1 MLAFASSLVPRVC
14 AGCRG
19 HLGPLCP
26 ACAAHLAGPARPAVV
41 RPRPDG
47 LPTVWAV
54 ADYEGPTREAVVAF
68 KDHGRWALR
77 AVLGATL
84 AVSVAAAAADLPDPS
99 LLTLV
104 PAPGSPGSARARD
117 GDHVLELCHVA
128 ARRLRGIGVVVRVA
142 PVLVGVRRRRD
153 QVGLGRAARADNLRG
168 SIAPTTA
175 ATGLP
180 GVLLVDD
187 VVTSGATLAEC
198 ARALRSVG
206 VEPFGACVVAATRG
220 RH

>member
-1 MLAFASSLVPRVC
+1 
-14 AGCRG
+14 
-19 HLGPLCP
+19 
-26 ACAAHLAGPARPAVV
+26 
-41 RPRPDG
+41 
-47 LPTVWAV
+47 VWAV
-54 ADYEGPTREAVVAF
+54 ADYEGPVREAVVAF

-77 AVLGATL
+77 AALGAAL

-99 LLTLV
+99 TLTLV

-128 ARRLRGIGVVVRVA
+128 ARRLRRVGVGVRVA
-142 PVLVGVRRRRD
+142 RVLVGVRRRHD

-168 SIAPTTA
+168 SIAPTAA

-180 GVLLVDD
+180 GVLLIDD

-198 ARALRSVG
+198 ARALRTVG

>member
-1 MLAFASSLVPRVC
+1 
-14 AGCRG
+14 
-19 HLGPLCP
+19 
-26 ACAAHLAGPARPAVV
+26 V
-41 RPRPDG
+41 RPRPAG
-47 LPTVWAV
+47 LPQVWAV
-54 ADYEGPTREAVVAF
+54 ADYDGPVREAVVAF

-77 AVLGATL
+77 SVLGAAL
-84 AVSVAAAAADLPDPS
+84 ATSLAAAAAGAPDPTV
-99 LLTLV
+99 LTLV

-128 ARRLRGIGVVVRVA
+128 ARRLRAEGVRVRVS

-153 QVGLGRAARADNLRG
+153 QVGLGRAARRDNLRG

-175 ATGLP
+175 AAGLR
-180 GVLLVDD
+180 GVVLVDD

-198 ARALRSVG
+198 ARALRTVG
-206 VEPFGACVVAATRG
+206 IEPLAACVVAATRA